1 MSVVK
6 RCTFEMVLLKVISLT
21 VCVLTYVP
29 TSVIGGHLGFQSQ
42 YLLRC
47 FPAIFICIPTMHYFT
62 LSVWI
67 AKGKEKNTI

>member
-42 YLLRC
+42 RC

-67 AKGKEKNTI
+67 AKGKKKKHYLN